1 MKKLLFS
8 VSAAAVCLLAACS
21 KNTAEV
27 TPAEEET
34 IVEEVSV
41 IDAPPTYISARNVE
55 EEPTPKSSIDGTT
68 SAFTWSAGDQAAVF
82 SGSWRISSE
91 LEATYGGT
99 NNATFEFPAG
109 INEGRAD
116 FAVFPA
122 SLVFNGSSVRPN
134 SATYHTASALT
145 ISLPASYTLTQVQD
159 DAVPTPMIATNAPD
173 GELAFKQLCALLRLT
188 LNNVPKQTRSI
199 TVDFNGKK
207 VQGEFTLSNVTP
219 GTTVIETADT
229 DNDDDIVTVLTP
241 DITEFTSGL
250 VINIPLPAGTYGK
263 VTVTTLDEGGHKI
276 NALTQPVKKTGNQTW
291 SPARKS
297 FGKRTVI
304 LPVFTLNADGKKVV
318 FAPGNLQAVIGTAA
332 VANGTPAVASQ
343 WKFASEQYDCIGRG
357 TTSGDGGTNHANLAE
372 GATVDLFC
380 FVGASATYDSYG
392 LVIAQDASSAAHY
405 GNVASETLKSD
416 FGHNVIEDYAPDT
429 WETPLSA
436 EQVYVFTGRQSGVLT
451 TLNGKPARYVRIKI
465 KDVPTFYNATA
476 ATNWKAAPFTH
487 RFGLLLFPDK
497 YEHPS
502 DVALPPADN
511 INAAKIKWE
520 PGETDT
526 KLVEYTVSDWEKLEA
541 AGCVFFPAAGIRQY
555 NGGKWQIGQ
564 LNAWAYYLCKNGNAA
579 TTNIRLAGQPTDTY
593 FNAGGSA
600 RNNGSAV
607 RLQRQVN

>member
-1 MKKLLFS
+1 MKKSLIF

-21 KNTAEV
+21 KNAEL
-27 TPAEEET
+27 
-34 IVEEVSV
+34 
-41 IDAPPTYISARNVE
+41 DAPVPEVINATPTLVCAVAE
-55 EEPTPKSSIDGTT
+55 TDPGLKSSVSDAG
-68 SAFTWSAGDQAAVF
+68 AFAWSTGDQAALY
-82 SGSWRISSE
+82 SGGWQLSSA
-91 LEATYGGT
+91 LEATYDGT
-99 NNATFEFPAG
+99 NSATFEFPAG

-122 SLVFNGSSVRPN
+122 SLVFDGSSVRPN
-134 SATYHTASALT
+134 SASNHTSSALT
-145 ISLPASYTLTQVQD
+145 ISLPDSYELAQVQD
-159 DAVPTPMIATNAPD
+159 AMVPPMMIATNAPD
-173 GELAFKQLCALLRLT
+173 GALEFKHIGAVLRFT
-188 LNNVPKQTRSI
+188 LNSVPKQTRSI
-199 TVDFNGKK
+199 TFDFNGKK
-207 VQGEFTLSNVTP
+207 VQGEFTLSDVAP
-219 GTTVIETADT
+219 GTTAVEAVDT
-229 DNDDDIVTVLTP
+229 EGDDDIITVLTP
-241 DITEFTSGL
+241 GISEFTSGL
-250 VINIPLPAGTYGK
+250 VVNIPVPLGTYGN
-263 VTVTTLDEGGHKI
+263 VTITTLDEDSHKI
-276 NALTQPVKKTGNQTW
+276 NGLTLPVKKSAAW
-291 SPARKS
+291 APSRKAL
-297 FGKRTVI
+297 GKREVT

-332 VANGTPAVASQ
+332 VANGAPAVASQ
-343 WKFASEQYDCIGRG
+343 WKFASEQYDCVGRG
-357 TTSGDGGTNHANLAE
+357 TTAGDGGTNHANLAE

-380 FVGASATYDSYG
+380 FVGANATYDSYG
-392 LVIAQDASSAAHY
+392 LVIAQDAASATHY
-405 GNVASETLKSD
+405 GNTASETLKSD
-416 FGHNVIEDYAPDT
+416 FGHNIIEDYTPDT

-476 ATNWKAAPFTH
+476 ATSWKAAPFTH

-526 KLVEYTVSDWEKLEA
+526 KLVEYTLSDWEKLEA
-541 AGCVFFPAAGIRQY
+541 AGCVFLPAAGIRQY

-579 TTNIRLAGQPTDTY
+579 TTNIRLAGQPADTY